1 MSDTELCVH
10 HEGRDWYPFQVF
22 YSDADGRQFSF
33 NIYAIS
39 REHAACVVDDIRNT
53 ASLGNQVVKIIE

>member
-1 MSDTELCVH
+1 MSDTKLCVH

-33 NIYAIS
+33 NI
-39 REHAACVVDDIRNT
+39 
-53 ASLGNQVVKIIE
+53 